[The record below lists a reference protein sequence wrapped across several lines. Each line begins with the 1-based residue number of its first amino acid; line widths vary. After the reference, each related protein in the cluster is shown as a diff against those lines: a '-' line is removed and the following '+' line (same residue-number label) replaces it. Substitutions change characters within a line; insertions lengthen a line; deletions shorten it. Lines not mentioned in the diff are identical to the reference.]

1 MAELEMLDRAYQ
13 IVLRGLMATGHAPH
27 YVELASSLGCS
38 VEDGRQT
45 LHDLLQ
51 HPGVPGWLQPG
62 TDYLAG
68 FAPLT
73 NVPTQYRIAID
84 GQAGWFGQ

>member
-1 MAELEMLDRAYQ
+1 MTDIQLLDQAYQ

-27 YVELASSLGCS
+27 YTELADALGCP
-38 VEDGRQT
+38 VEKGRQA

-73 NVPTQYRIAID
+73 NIPTQYRVAID
-84 GQAGWFGQ
+84 GEPRWFGQ